1 MYPMGHANTGCL
13 NDDSVPLSYI
23 FVLKCSTTSSSHD
36 FAKACYQ
43 IFIPNLLCHLLS
55 YSMLRAFYLAQSR
68 AQTGFEVDHI
78 SPFRTLVQQQ
88 LQQTD
93 PSQISC
99 FSSPS
104 PYRNDCIF
112 FPTLSDPSW
121 FGSTPNFCP
130 YYRLCKF
137 LSLFPALQGE
147 YITCTWLPR
156 IRHISTCQD
165 WSQARG
171 EAWKINSTALCPE
184 QLASKEGES
193 VAKTYSSK

>member
-1 MYPMGHANTGCL
+1 MLSNIYTKS
-13 NDDSVPLSYI
+13 SV
-23 FVLKCSTTSSSHD
+23 SSSV
-36 FAKACYQ
+36 
-43 IFIPNLLCHLLS
+43 L
-55 YSMLRAFYLAQSR
+55 FYVKSILPCTKQSTDWVWGRPHITFPHPSLA
-68 AQTGFEVDHI
+68 AA
-78 SPFRTLVQQQ
+78 LAN
-88 LQQTD
+88 D
-93 PSQISC
+93 PSQISR

-130 YYRLCKF
+130 YYRLWKF

-171 EAWKINSTALCPE
+171 GAWKINSTALCPE